1 MKAQGEIIK
10 ADPAWVMAGSAF
22 PSAGTPPE
30 LDVQMS
36 SLSYKSRSTRG
47 YKPVGLGM
55 KGVVDGTDKLLSIV
69 GAKYAIVKPEEIL
82 LHMVRAH
89 LHPTYY
95 GRMGATSTTRD
106 WVMFE
111 CQGLASPA
119 DTLNPT
125 VFLVY
130 SHNKSR
136 VVAFRAGY
144 VKGRTFLPIPVR
156 EFTIRHTKSARTKLK
171 ELPDFLWEVRDLLQ
185 KGGVTDEHFE
195 QAARVDAEMAPV
207 AKNTRKHA
215 GRALMSMIDGGAYK
229 AKLLITDGD

>member
-82 LHMVRAH
+82 LHASLLNLSRMTVTMSESQETDQPLRYDPRANTHNGQKLVRGELLRDAEGQVYI
-89 LHPTYY
+89 LDRERGFFLNVDVAVQNPDGFWRPT
-95 GRMGATSTTRD
+95 A
-106 WVMFE
+106 
-111 CQGLASPA
+111 QGHTFSVDP
-119 DTLNPT
+119 
-125 VFLVY
+125 
-130 SHNKSR
+130 SNKDE
-136 VVAFRAGY
+136 Y
-144 VKGRTFLPIPVR
+144 
-156 EFTIRHTKSARTKLK
+156 
-171 ELPDFLWEVRDLLQ
+171 RDLFLMG
-185 KGGVTDEHFE
+185 KNVFE
-195 QAARVDAEMAPV
+195 S
-207 AKNTRKHA
+207 K
-215 GRALMSMIDGGAYK
+215 MSESQSIRTTSRESWPSERD
-229 AKLLITDGD
+229 T